1 MNTPLK
7 VLVIS
12 PIPSHPAVQGNSV
25 RIQAFGLELKRR
37 GIKADFLY
45 YGMEGLSKEQAE
57 VMIGFWHRFFFVR
70 SQPLARPTFARS
82 WGIDDWCAD
91 QLCNTARELVATHH
105 YDAVIV
111 NYVWMSKVL
120 AGIHGPLKVIDTHD
134 LFGDRHLT
142 AEEQGLEPRWF
153 FTTVD
158 EERRGFERADIVIGI
173 QERESEKIQQRFTGR
188 VITVGH
194 PVEPGFL
201 AELHRPNPSFTF
213 GYLGSGN
220 PWNVRSV
227 LAIDAALAQE
237 RVARWALAGTISRR
251 RLLLRS
257 HPFLLGVVERV
268 ERFYDAVECVLNPML
283 GGTGLKIKTIEAIA
297 FGKPVIGTRDAFEGM
312 RAEHEFHR
320 LDTIEQMIDAM
331 KAYTTSGALR
341 EELVVSSRRLFVRYM
356 AEVTRSYDDLAAL
369 IHKHREGATLRR
381 RVTAAPSPPS
391 GRTLRRLA
399 PPAHSAR
406 AAN

>member
-1 MNTPLK
+1 MTVPLK
-7 VLVIS
+7 VLIVS

-25 RIQAFGLELKRR
+25 RILAFGAELKRR
-37 GIKADFLY
+37 GVMADFLY

-70 SQPLARPTFARS
+70 SQPLSRPSHARS

-91 QLCNTARELVATHH
+91 QLCDTVRELAATHR
-105 YDAVIV
+105 YDAIIV

-120 AGIHGPLKVIDTHD
+120 TGIHGPLKVIDTHD

-153 FTTVD
+153 FTTVE
-158 EERRGFERADIVIGI
+158 EERRGFERADVVIAI
-173 QERESEKIQQRFTGR
+173 QENEAEAIQDRFTGK
-188 VITVGH
+188 VLTVGH

-201 AELHRPNPSFTF
+201 TGPWAPNPSFTF

-227 LAIDAALAQE
+227 LAIDAALARD

-251 RLLLRS
+251 RLSLQS

-268 ERFYDAVECVLNPML
+268 ERFYDVVECVLNPML

-312 RAEHEFHR
+312 RPEHDFHR
-320 LDTIEQMIDAM
+320 LDTIDAMIGAM

-341 EELVVSSRRLFVRYM
+341 EELALSSRSLFVRYM
-356 AEVTRSYDDLAAL
+356 AAVTQGYDALVTLIRQHRTSRARTRDDTAATAGTAGRFPNRLAA
-369 IHKHREGATLRR
+369 
-381 RVTAAPSPPS
+381 P
-391 GRTLRRLA
+391 A
-399 PPAHSAR
+399 PPTG
-406 AAN
+406 